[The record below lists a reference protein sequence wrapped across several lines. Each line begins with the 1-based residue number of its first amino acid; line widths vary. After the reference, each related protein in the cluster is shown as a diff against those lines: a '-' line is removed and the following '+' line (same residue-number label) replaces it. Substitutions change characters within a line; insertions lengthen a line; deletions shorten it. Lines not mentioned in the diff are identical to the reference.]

1 MQVGKQKHEAGVYMF
16 IYWTEEVSHE
26 KYELMCLQYI
36 PLKLGTDACV
46 ATVCR

>member
-1 MQVGKQKHEAGVYMF
+1 MKQEF
-16 IYWTEEVSHE
+16 ICSFTEQKRLGHE

-46 ATVCR
+46 ATECR